1 MESPRDPLPAY
12 ARHGAHLRGRR
23 ASLAG
28 RSPAGLL
35 GGAGGHRPA
44 CWAVL
49 VVLVVL
55 VVRRSSHEAHA
66 ALAPGGVTYWNPG
79 SSAS

>member
-1 MESPRDPLPAY
+1 MECLRDPLPAY
-12 ARHGAHLRGRR
+12 AATAPTSGA
-23 ASLAG
+23 APQA
-28 RSPAGLL
+28 SPAG
-35 GGAGGHRPA
+35 HRPT